1 MKVAELSTNNAE
13 QLREVMELMEET
25 VLVRK
30 EYLKAITILFEMKD
44 EFKEDEEFCV
54 ILWKQI
60 EATKDVWKDDLEKK
74 KRRAS
79 NKRCECDCHLD
90 K

>member
-54 ILWKQI
+54 LLWEQIISTTNLWK
-60 EATKDVWKDDLEKK
+60 EDLERK
-74 KRRAS
+74 KREG
-79 NKRCECDCHLD
+79 KRCECDCHLD